1 MKSAALFSALAFV
14 ALTGG
19 ASLAADQWKEKG
31 KECDAGAFK
40 DPASAS
46 MADLVKCSKLW
57 IAYRSDLGGVKGDY
71 KDRVV
76 LAMKLLY
83 AKGPEIDSGRAKDI
97 LANLGVSEL
106 PKRQGGGTATAGGDG
121 TATAPQEEAGR
132 KTFAPPAPDKGA
144 IKKADGFLKA
154 GYKVAAK
161 DPAKALVQYLKAVDA
176 APGYPTG
183 HYNAACI
190 YAIQKDEKNMAKY
203 LLNLRDLATA
213 GNATAAEQLKKSR
226 TDPDFDGMRD
236 TSNEYKRITGYAK
249 MRVINKLGEKGEE
262 NVDNLVS
269 SMKKLGYVADSI
281 EKDADKKQKAPILYY
296 IEAARTQAYIV
307 KQLIKHPG
315 LEVQLAEKLCSAE
328 DDKCFDVVVQWS
340 DEVKGEPKKFVA
352 DPKDAE
358 KEIAKLEKKQD
369 EILAKPNEAVDEL
382 DEALGKPEE
391 VQEKIDGVLKK
402 PGKAIEKTEKTIEK
416 IKGVF

>member
-1 MKSAALFSALAFV
+1 MKPVALLSALAFV
-14 ALTGG
+14 ALSGG

-40 DPASAS
+40 DPGSAS
-46 MADLVKCSKLW
+46 MADLTKCSKLW
-57 IAYRSDLGGVKGDY
+57 IAYRIDLGGVKGDY

-83 AKGPEIDSGRAKDI
+83 QKGAEVDAGRAKDI
-97 LANLGVSEL
+97 LANLGVTEL
-106 PKRQGGGTATAGGDG
+106 PKRQGTAAATAGGDG
-121 TATAPQEEAGR
+121 ATAPAADTGR

-203 LLNLRDLATA
+203 LMNLRDLATA
-213 GNATAAEQLKKSR
+213 GNTTAAEQLKKSR

-236 TSNEYKRITGYAK
+236 SSNDYKRITGYAK

-262 NVDNLVS
+262 NVDNLVG

-296 IEAARTQAYIV
+296 IDAARTQAYIV

-315 LEVQLAEKLCSAE
+315 LEVQQVEKLCSSE
-328 DDKCFDVVVQWS
+328 DDLCFDVVVQWS
-340 DEVKGEPKKFVA
+340 DDAKGEPKKFVA

-382 DEALGKPEE
+382 DEALGKPAE
-391 VQEKIDGVLKK
+391 VQDKIEGVLQK
-402 PGKAIEKTEKTIEK
+402 PGKAIEKTEKTLEK